1 MSVKNDCGNEVHK
14 FLWFDTETTGTDPI
28 KHDIIQIAGQIVVG
42 GIVMDSF
49 DYRCQ
54 PFDWDTIEEKALE
67 KNGITREEI
76 ATFPEPDIIYGK
88 LKRMFRKYIN
98 PYDKADKFI
107 AGGQNVRFDIDM
119 THHFFK
125 KNKDDFFFSFVR
137 AGVFDTLH
145 MATMLEVKERKRIF
159 KKGYKLEQLCEELG
173 VPLENAHDALADI
186 TATRQVA
193 NILWKRLVMGE

>member
-88 LKRMFRKYIN
+88 LKRMFRKYIRITS
-98 PYDKADKFI
+98 Y
-107 AGGQNVRFDIDM
+107 NVCYTKLLRV
-119 THHFFK
+119 
-125 KNKDDFFFSFVR
+125 NSYSSRRCGVR
-137 AGVFDTLH
+137 
-145 MATMLEVKERKRIF
+145 
-159 KKGYKLEQLCEELG
+159 
-173 VPLENAHDALADI
+173 
-186 TATRQVA
+186 
-193 NILWKRLVMGE
+193 